1 MLAEVSKQAKKTFKL
16 PKRNPRRSRK
26 KIVMGEGDHR
36 FFGFAEFVIVALVAA
51 LIFLVVILLKFGL
64 S

>member
-1 MLAEVSKQAKKTFKL
+1 MFAEVSKQAKKIFKL

-36 FFGFAEFVIVALVAA
+36 FFGIPEFVIVALVAA

>member
-1 MLAEVSKQAKKTFKL
+1 MVTEVAKQAKKIFKL

-26 KIVMGEGDHR
+26 KVVKGEEDHR
-36 FFGFAEFVIVALVAA
+36 FFGVAEFVIMALVAA
-51 LIFLVVILLKFGL
+51 LIFLVAILLKFGL